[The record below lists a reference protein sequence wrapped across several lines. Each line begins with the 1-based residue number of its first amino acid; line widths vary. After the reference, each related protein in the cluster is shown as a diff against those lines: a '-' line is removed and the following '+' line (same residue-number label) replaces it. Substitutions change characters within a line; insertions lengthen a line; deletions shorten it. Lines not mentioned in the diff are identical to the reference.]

1 MNATFFFFERGRGR
15 KNTGPLMNPFS
26 GRICENF
33 NDSWKRE
40 GEIRHVHS
48 THVRNKKD
56 QKVPSKFPIFLNH
69 PKPEMEPPVLRIPGV
84 PRGIS
89 RFEIAAKGSF
99 LRIEM
104 GNDLCTALGREMKFH
119 YL

>member
-1 MNATFFFFERGRGR
+1 
-15 KNTGPLMNPFS
+15 MNPLS
-26 GRICENF
+26 GRICEKF

-84 PRGIS
+84 PRGIY
-89 RFEIAAKGSF
+89 RFEIAAKGTF

-104 GNDLCTALGREMKFH
+104 GNDLCAALGREIKSH
-119 YL
+119 YLGNGSAPQ